1 VAVAQRR
8 PTHIMIKEALAKLID
23 RKDLTADEAAT
34 VMEEIMSGAATPAQ
48 IGAYLAALRM
58 KGEAAAEISGSART
72 MRGKA
77 LRVTHQ
83 QPRVVDLVGT
93 GGDGAGTFN
102 ITTTAAFVVAGAGVP
117 VAKHGSRSASSQV
130 GSADVLAVLGVFV
143 ETTPEQVARCVDE
156 LGVGFMFAPVFHP
169 AMKAVVGPRREMGVR
184 TIFNIL
190 GPLTNP
196 AWVQHQL
203 IGVAIPELT
212 EVMAHTLRDLGSKHA
227 LVVNTQ
233 GVDELLPIGES
244 KVTELIDGQ
253 IKTYMLD
260 TRTLGFEPVSIDQ
273 LGGGSADFNA
283 AIVRSILAGD
293 DVQAR
298 TDAVVLNAA
307 AALYAAD
314 AVPSFAGGVD
324 LARASIR
331 SGAALK
337 KLDALIALTQ
347 SFAPPPSA

>member
-1 VAVAQRR
+1 VLRVERAGYGF
-8 PTHIMIKEALAKLID
+8 TMIKEALAKLID
-23 RKDLTADEAAT
+23 RKDLSADEAAT

-48 IGAYLAALRM
+48 VGAYLAALRM
-58 KGEAAAEISGSART
+58 KGEAAPEISGSART

-77 LRVTHQ
+77 LRVTHA

-130 GSADVLAVLGVFV
+130 GSSDVLSALGVFV
-143 ETTPEQVARCVDE
+143 ETTPEQVARCIDE
-156 LGVGFMFAPVFHP
+156 IGLGFMFAPVFHP

-212 EVMAHTLRDLGSKHA
+212 EVMAATLRDLGSTHA

-244 KVTELIDGQ
+244 KVSELVDGQ
-253 IKTYMLD
+253 IKTYALD
-260 TRTLGFEPVSIDQ
+260 TRALGFAPVSLDQ

-283 AIVRSILAGD
+283 AIVRSILAGT
-293 DVQAR
+293 DVPAR
-298 TDAVVLNAA
+298 TDAVVLNAG
-307 AALYAAD
+307 AALFAAD
-314 AVPSFAGGVD
+314 AAPSIAAGAAM
-324 LARASIR
+324 ARQAIH
-331 SGAALK
+331 SGAALQ
-337 KLDALIALTQ
+337 KLDALVALTQ
-347 SFAPPPSA
+347 SFQS